1 MPVEF
6 LFIVKLNGK
15 TMKISKSNL
24 PENKNT
30 FDFALV
36 MVQVVL
42 SVEVSGV
49 WLSFMLFWHLDKAL
63 AWA

>member
-49 WLSFMLFWHLDKAL
+49 
-63 AWA
+63 